1 LGELARNFAAKIEK
15 MKHIY
20 SGHESFTCKTLWLK
34 KGYDFIK
41 NRNNFNAPNSVIQLG
56 VGKNMVASI
65 RYWMRAFGM
74 TQNDE
79 LLPISDY
86 LFETTNGK
94 DPFIEDLGTMWL
106 LHFLLVSTSEATLYN
121 LLFTELQKERKSFE
135 RHHVLNL
142 VKRVMTEDGKQNQFN
157 ENTVKKDVGTLL
169 QSYVMPQKAK
179 ALDDYSALLLD
190 LDLIRT
196 VDGKTYTFNIEG
208 KRQVPWQIFLYA
220 VLKQKGSDNTVSY
233 DLLQEIGLMFCMND
247 MEVIEMCKVIEAHH
261 IDDLRYSDTAGIRQL
276 QFINP
281 MTCEEALEEYYG

>member
-1 LGELARNFAAKIEK
+1 MSSIRFTF
-15 MKHIY
+15 

-34 KGYDFIK
+34 KGYDFI
-41 NRNNFNAPNSVIQLG
+41 NNDYDFNAPDAVIQLG

-79 LLPISDY
+79 VQPIASYLLD
-86 LFETTNGK
+86 TDNGR
-94 DPFIEDLGTMWL
+94 DPFMEDLGTLWL
-106 LHFLLVSTSEATLYN
+106 LHFLLVCSKEATLYN
-121 LLFTELQKERKSFE
+121 WLFTRLQRERKEFD
-135 RHHVLNL
+135 RQNVINFVHRLL
-142 VKRVMTEDGKQNQFN
+142 VEEEKQNLFN

-169 QSYVMPQKAK
+169 QNYVMPQKAK

-196 VDGKTYTFNIEG
+196 EDGKTYTFNIEG

-220 VLKQKGSDNTVSY
+220 VLRLKGNDNTVSY
-233 DLLQEIGLMFCMND
+233 DLLQEIGLSFCMND
-247 MEVIEMCKVIEAHH
+247 MEVIEMCKIIEAHH

-281 MTCEEALEEYYG
+281 MTCEEALDEYYG